1 LRAAPQGA
9 IRSVRAAGAA
19 FARTVM
25 DTISKLGAA
34 VAIAMMHSY
43 PVLESIA
50 ILPLLLKKYYWV
62 LVGCL
67 LVMLLTLGVER
78 NNNYSIGNLLSS
90 QTLIFLVFQTIY
102 TVIITGLIFWL
113 KTLVLRSMRLSPSGP
128 SKAD

>member
-1 LRAAPQGA
+1 
-9 IRSVRAAGAA
+9 
-19 FARTVM
+19 M